1 MEEKSM
7 ASAGN
12 MQPII
17 IAIAKGRIQ
26 EEVVPI
32 LQKIGI
38 FPDEA
43 FFDDGERQ
51 LQFSCKDSNISIIRV
66 RSFDVPT
73 FVAFGAA
80 QIGIAG
86 SDVLM
91 EFDYSD
97 LYTPLDLNIGHCR
110 LSVAELEDAEGADD
124 MARVSHIRV
133 ATKYPNITSR
143 HFASKGIQ
151 AECIKLSGAM
161 ELAPKLKLAPCIVDL
176 VSSGRTLTANGLK
189 EVEVIANVS
198 SKLIVNRAAF
208 KTRNLEISEII
219 NNFREAVQGM

>member
-1 MEEKSM
+1 MSSK
-7 ASAGN
+7 
-12 MQPII
+12 PII

-38 FPDEA
+38 FPEQA
-43 FFDDGERQ
+43 FFDDSERQ
-51 LQFSCKDSNISIIRV
+51 LQFACKGSNISLIRV

-80 QIGIAG
+80 QLGVAG

-97 LYTPLDLNIGHCR
+97 IYTPLDLNIGHCR
-110 LSVAELEDAEGADD
+110 LSVAELEDAANKEYLAQ
-124 MARVSHIRV
+124 MSHIRV
-133 ATKYPNITSR
+133 ATKYPNITR
-143 HFASKGIQ
+143 NYFAQKGIQ

-161 ELAPKLKLAPCIVDL
+161 ELAPKLGLAPCIVDL
-176 VSSGRTLTANGLK
+176 VSSGNTLKANGLK
-189 EVEVIANVS
+189 EIEVITKVS
-198 SKLIVNRAAF
+198 SRLIVNRAAF
-208 KTRNLEISEII
+208 KTRNSEISEII
-219 NNFREAVQGM
+219 DNFREVVNG

>member
-1 MEEKSM
+1 
-7 ASAGN
+7 

-38 FPDEA
+38 FPEQA

-51 LQFSCKDSNISIIRV
+51 LQFSCKGSNISIIRV

-80 QIGIAG
+80 QIGVAG
-86 SDVLM
+86 SDVLT

-97 LYTPLDLNIGHCR
+97 LYTPIDLNIGHCR
-110 LSVAELEDAEGADD
+110 LSVAELEFAKNKEDLLR
-124 MARVSHIRV
+124 MSHIRV

-143 HFASKGIQ
+143 YFAGKGIQ

-161 ELAPKLKLAPCIVDL
+161 ELAPKLGLAPYIVDL
-176 VSSGRTLTANGLK
+176 VSSGKTLAANGLK
-189 EVEVIANVS
+189 EVEEIMKVS
-198 SKLIVNRAAF
+198 SRLIVNRAAF
-208 KTRNLEISEII
+208 KTRNTEISDII
-219 NNFREAVQGM
+219 NRFREAVVND